1 MSNRPSGINN
11 TLEIIRRFSST
22 VSGCAE
28 RENSIESDVRLRTAR
43 AKREYEEQIS
53 DLEASHQGNL
63 AKAQSIFHNQSEGAK
78 DFYRDRELRIE
89 GAYSNALTQT
99 SDTLETERGRKISEV
114 QAKTLEAK
122 RKNENALSEA
132 KTLQAE
138 IINIL
143 EKHIHEFKHLKKT
156 ILSSFRGFPLLARK
170 LKKQIHNQNNSF
182 PDEASDLPKICA
194 DIEHKINSTREDLK
208 EFDSNLIPKVF
219 KFIPLQWLAPVVTIV
234 IALLGNYI
242 FGWEEKKEY
251 LISYGIA
258 ALCLSG
264 LWIIKSRASSI
275 AISSTE
281 KISKQLIR
289 IRSLIVQCDEG
300 RDSWKRNRKNEIQE
314 ELEEYVAGLNEN
326 LGKAIENAKEIGTG
340 KPKKLEKQHQK
351 LKEKN
356 SSTHSRNLEKIQK
369 INEDSIASAISNF
382 ELEKENLVKFR
393 DNEIESAETERK
405 NKWEELVS
413 EWKNETQTFV
423 KWLSEEKDTTNELF
437 PRWNKAWLDSWAP
450 PETFPH
456 CATFGSLELDPNLF
470 GEGPPKSPSLKLPET
485 SSLRVPLS
493 IRLPDSGSILF
504 ETESLGNS
512 KIADSINNIILR
524 LLSVAPAGKL
534 SFSIFDPIGLGQNF
548 ASITHLADYED
559 SIINKRIWTQ
569 REQIETRIIELNEHM
584 EKVIQM
590 YLRNEYET
598 ITEYNKKA
606 GNIAEKY
613 HFLVIADFPTNFSE
627 AAARGLMSIAANG
640 ARCGIYTLIH
650 WDKRQP
656 LPESLDIDDLRKSSV
671 LIKQDK
677 EDNISLFNG
686 LEKGTSL
693 QLESPPLSDD
703 SIDFVQRIGD
713 GSSNSNRI
721 EVPFS
726 QIIPN
731 DGEHWSGD
739 TSDELRIPIGRTGA
753 TKLQYL
759 SIGKGTKQHALL
771 AGKTGSGK
779 STLFHVMITNL
790 ALHFSPDQVEFYLV
804 DFKKGVEF
812 KSYGAKKLPH
822 AKVIAIESDREFG
835 LSVLQ
840 KLDQEL
846 RERGELFREV
856 GSQDIAGYKKSSG
869 KSMPRTLLLI
879 DEFQEFFVED
889 DKIAQQA
896 SVLLDRIVRQGRA
909 FGIHVILGSQTLG
922 GAYSLARATLG
933 QMVIRIALM
942 CNEAD
947 AYLIMDEG
955 NPAPRLLTRPGEGIY
970 NDSAGAIEGNS
981 PFQTVWLSEQER
993 NSHLD
998 HITALNE
1005 SAENQQGSPIV
1016 FEGNA
1021 PADVTENRELAELL
1035 KMSAPSSPINPK
1047 IWLGSPNAIK
1057 GPTEVTF
1064 HRQSGN
1070 HLLLVGQRDDAIM
1083 AIMSIAI
1090 VSLSAQF
1097 NTNDISFI
1105 FIESNPQ
1112 GSNERDTI
1120 EKYINSISSKIE
1132 TNFNQDAGELIQSVG
1147 QEIKRRE
1154 NSPVKNEPPVFI
1166 FINGLQKFKKLRY
1179 DEELAYS
1186 FDDSSKENNP
1196 ALILNDIITEGPP
1209 LGIHL
1214 IVAIDSYN
1222 NIGRTLS
1229 RKALSEFEM
1238 RILFQMSAN
1247 DSAALI
1253 DSTKASNIGMHRA
1266 IFYSEQEGYLETFR
1280 PYHMPSDS
1288 WIKKKS

>member
-1 MSNRPSGINN
+1 MSNNPSGTNT
-11 TLEIIRRFSST
+11 TLEIVRRFSST
-22 VSGCAE
+22 VIDCAE
-28 RENSIESDVRLRTAR
+28 REDSIESNYRLRTAR
-43 AKREYEEQIS
+43 AKREYEEGLS
-53 DLEASHQGNL
+53 DLEASHQGSL
-63 AKAQSIFHNQSEGAK
+63 AEAQSVLHNRRERAK
-78 DFYRDRELRIE
+78 DRYNKRGSRIE
-89 GAYSNALTQT
+89 EAHSNALNKSNT
-99 SDTLETERGRKISEV
+99 TLETERGRKISEV

-122 RKNENALSEA
+122 RKNETALSEA
-132 KTLQAE
+132 KKIQTE
-138 IINIL
+138 IDTVL
-143 EKHIHEFKHLKKT
+143 EHHVHEFKLLRKKA
-156 ILSSFRGFPLLARK
+156 LASFRGFPLVSRK
-170 LKKQIHNQNNSF
+170 LKKEIPDQGHNKKK
-182 PDEASDLPKICA
+182 EAPDLPRICTNIEKI
-194 DIEHKINSTREDLK
+194 IKSTNEKLK

-219 KFIPLQWLAPVVTIV
+219 RFLPLQWLAPITAVGIFP
-234 IALLGNYI
+234 LGHYI
-242 FGWEEKKEY
+242 LGWSGKEY
-251 LISYGIA
+251 LLSYGIA
-258 ALCLSG
+258 ALCLLS
-264 LWIIKSRASSI
+264 LWIIKARSSRLAKDSG
-275 AISSTE
+275 E
-281 KISKQLIR
+281 KISEQLIQ
-289 IRSLIVQCDEG
+289 IRASIVQCDEG
-300 RDSWKRNRKNEIQE
+300 RNSWIKDRENAIEE
-314 ELEEYVAGLNEN
+314 ELEKYVEDLNDN
-326 LGKAIENAKEIGTG
+326 LGSAIENAEEIGMG
-340 KPKKLEKQHQK
+340 KPKKLEKQLEK
-351 LKEKN
+351 LRGKN
-356 SSTHSRNLEKIQK
+356 SSTHSLNLENIQK
-369 INEDSIASAISNF
+369 ANEDSISSAISKF
-382 ELEKENLVKFR
+382 ESEKEQLAKVR
-393 DNEIESAETERK
+393 DSEIEEAETEHK
-405 NKWEELVS
+405 NKWEKLVS
-413 EWKNETQTFV
+413 EWKNETETIS
-423 KWLSEEKDTTNELF
+423 KWLSEEKNATSQLF
-437 PRWNKAWLDSWAP
+437 PEWGKSWLDSWSP
-450 PETFPH
+450 PDTFPH

-470 GEGPPKSPSLKLPET
+470 GEGPPKSPSLKLPDADF
-485 SSLRVPLS
+485 LKVPLN
-493 IRLPDSGSILF
+493 IRLPQSGSILF
-504 ETESLGNS
+504 ETESSGDS
-512 KIADSINNIILR
+512 KIVNSINNIILR

-534 SFSIFDPIGLGQNF
+534 SFSIFDPVGLGQNF
-548 ASITHLADYED
+548 ASITHLSDYED

-569 REQIETRIIELNEHM
+569 REQIETRIMELNEHM

-598 ITEYNKKA
+598 ITDYNEKA

-627 AAARGLMSIAANG
+627 VAARGLMSIAANG

-650 WDKRQP
+650 WDKRQA
-656 LPESLDIDDLRKSSV
+656 LPEALDIDDLRKSNI
-671 LIKQDK
+671 LIEQNK
-677 EDNISLFNG
+677 EGRLSLVNG

-693 QLESPPLSDD
+693 HLESPPGSND
-703 SIDFVQRIGD
+703 SINFVQRIGD
-713 GSSNSNRI
+713 ESSNSNRI

-726 QIIPN
+726 HIIPN
-731 DGEHWSGD
+731 NGEYWSGD
-739 TSDELRIPIGRTGA
+739 TSDELKIPIGRTGA

-790 ALHFSPDQVEFYLV
+790 ALHFGPDQVEFYLV

-822 AKVIAIESDREFG
+822 AKVVAIESDREFG

-840 KLDQEL
+840 KLDHEL
-846 RERGELFREV
+846 KERGELFRKV
-856 GSQDIAGYKKSSG
+856 GAQDIAGYKRSSG
-869 KSMPRTLLLI
+869 ESMPRTLLLI

-909 FGIHVILGSQTLG
+909 FGIHVVLGSQTLG

-998 HITALNE
+998 HINALNE
-1005 SAENQQGSPIV
+1005 STGNQQGSPIV

-1021 PADVTENRELAELL
+1021 PADVTENRELAALL
-1035 KMSAPSSPINPK
+1035 KESVPTSPSNPK
-1047 IWLGSPNAIK
+1047 IWLGAPNAIK
-1057 GPTEVTF
+1057 GPTEVIF
-1064 HRQSGN
+1064 QRQSGN

-1097 NTNDISFI
+1097 SNDDISFI
-1105 FIESNPQ
+1105 FIDSIPQ

-1120 EKYINSISSKIE
+1120 AKYINSISSKID
-1132 TNFNQDAGELIQSVG
+1132 TNFDQDASELIQSIG

-1154 NSPVKNEPPVFI
+1154 SSTNKNEPPVFI

-1186 FDDSSKENNP
+1186 FDDSSKEGNP
-1196 ALILNDIITEGPP
+1196 ALILNEIITEGPP

-1253 DSTKASNIGMHRA
+1253 DSTKASSIGMHRA
-1266 IFYSEQEGYLETFR
+1266 LFYSEQEGYLETFR
-1280 PYHMPSDS
+1280 PYHLPSDS
-1288 WIKKKS
+1288 WIQEKS